1 MEILAD
7 EFGFDE
13 FQSGMDELFPHSGVS
28 FEGLISRV
36 AEGDITGVFKEFLQ
50 DVWGEAAGSFYSMKN
65 IFIWLIV
72 LGVLSALLIHFTRIF
87 DRHQVADMCFYFLY
101 LLLAAVMLKCFA
113 QIQDTAYEAMENI
126 VLFVR
131 LLVPAYLVAVGVTS
145 GTTTVTVYY
154 QLVIVLIYGVEKI
167 LMGVVL
173 PLVESYCLLSV
184 INGIWSEGR
193 LTQLMEFLERGIT
206 LMLKASLGVVTG
218 ISVLQALIAPTVD
231 SMQQTMV
238 KKVIGALPGVGGAA
252 EGIVN
257 ITYSSAIVIKNSIG
271 VVLLILLLCLCAVP
285 LLKIFIYAALI
296 KCGAAFM
303 GIVSD
308 RRLTACTG
316 HTADAGLLLFKT
328 TGTAMLLFLISL
340 SVVAASTNYAI

>member
-1 MEILAD
+1 
-7 EFGFDE
+7 
-13 FQSGMDELFPHSGVS
+13 
-28 FEGLISRV
+28 
-36 AEGDITGVFKEFLQ
+36 
-50 DVWGEAAGSFYSMKN
+50 
-65 IFIWLIV
+65 
-72 LGVLSALLIHFTRIF
+72 
-87 DRHQVADMCFYFLY
+87 
-101 LLLAAVMLKCFA
+101 
-113 QIQDTAYEAMENI
+113 
-126 VLFVR
+126 
-131 LLVPAYLVAVGVTS
+131 
-145 GTTTVTVYY
+145 
-154 QLVIVLIYGVEKI
+154 
-167 LMGVVL
+167 MGVVL